1 MSARR
6 RRSTVDFRHRR
17 ASEIVDQDV
26 EAERDGEAVLGLLAS
41 VRRFAYVADADSK
54 TDARFPFVLWR
65 PRDGRN
71 QAYALWIINL
81 QQLLKALAPT
91 FSQRRARC
99 LQVQRDRLASSL
111 RTRSMCLVR
120 QSSPRRASETSE
132 NQKDRSISED
142 QSWSLGDRDL
152 Q

>member
-1 MSARR
+1 M
-6 RRSTVDFRHRR
+6 
-17 ASEIVDQDV
+17 ASNMVSEETRENALDIPNTTD
-26 EAERDGEAVLGLLAS
+26 AKYSNPLLA
-41 VRRFAYVADADSK
+41 RAPLKA
-54 TDARFPFVLWR
+54 DARFPFVLWR